1 MVLNKKGGNKSKNL
15 ARKHTIVRDRNLVV
29 KTCELEHYGCVEKVY
44 GGRLCSVT
52 NVKGEHYKLH
62 VRGKFKCNVVGVGSI
77 VLFGERD
84 FASSK
89 EDCDLLYVYEERDFG
104 SLIGIEKLLEM
115 RNSGSGGKLGTGKS
129 AGEDGE
135 ICFSMDAPDVM
146 VGGGGF
152 VGGGGGGGGG
162 VIEYVHGGGFTSEE
176 LADI

>member
-15 ARKHTIVRDRNLVV
+15 ARKHMIVRDRTLVV
-29 KTCELEHYGCVEKVY
+29 KTSELEHYGCVEKVY
-44 GGRLCSVT
+44 GGRLCSVV

-77 VLFGERD
+77 VLFGERE

-104 SLIGIEKLLEM
+104 SLMGIDKLLEM
-115 RNSGSGGKLGTGKS
+115 RNSGAGGKLGSGKG

-135 ICFSMDAPDVM
+135 ICFSMDAPDVSGIGGGGIGGEGGS
-146 VGGGGF
+146 VGGGEM
-152 VGGGGGGGGG
+152 
-162 VIEYVHGGGFTSEE
+162 IGGFTLDEF
-176 LADI
+176 ADI

>member
-15 ARKHTIVRDRNLVV
+15 ARKHTIVRDRTLVV
-29 KTCELEHYGCVEKVY
+29 KTSELEHYGCVEKVY

-77 VLFGERD
+77 VLFGERE

-115 RNSGSGGKLGTGKS
+115 RNSGSGGKLGSGKG

-135 ICFSMDAPDVM
+135 VCFSMDAPDVM
-146 VGGGGF
+146 VGGFGGSGR
-152 VGGGGGGGGG
+152 GGGGD
-162 VIEYVHGGGFTSEE
+162 IEYVHGGGFTAEE

>member
-15 ARKHTIVRDRNLVV
+15 ARKHTIVRDRTLVV
-29 KTCELEHYGCVEKVY
+29 KTCDLEHYGCVEKVY
-44 GGRLCSVT
+44 GGRLCSVV

-77 VLFGERD
+77 VLFGERE

-104 SLIGIEKLLEM
+104 SLMGIEKLLEM
-115 RNSGSGGKLGTGKS
+115 RNSGAGGKLGSGKG

-135 ICFSMDAPDVM
+135 ICFSMDAPDGG
-146 VGGGGF
+146 VGGAVGGF
-152 VGGGGGGGGG
+152 VGGGGVGGGEM
-162 VIEYVHGGGFTSEE
+162 IGGFTLDEF
-176 LADI
+176 ADI